1 MPPRDSDVK
10 LDSNDVQTEPIAFIP
25 PSVSTLSINDLPLVK
40 EVSWFTRFEGIIYAL
55 TSSFLFT
62 CAAFS
67 LKMLGV
73 NLVDALLLRIVVQTL
88 ITFIFAR
95 SKNYSLLPGTMNQIF
110 LQILCCATGAG
121 SFFVYFFSLNYAEL
135 SDVTTLCYTRVIWTV
150 IFGIFIYRE
159 RPALSLLIALP
170 LTLLGVVFVAQPS
183 FFFSSTVS
191 SNNSFRLIGLALSM
205 VSSIASA
212 GNVLSFKQLVSTSKE
227 VKPSVINFQY
237 CSAILVLLSTYQLYQ
252 TFVRH
257 TGLTWDFVLSWRY
270 ILASIICLIMM
281 ISNVLTQK
289 ALKREHPAVF
299 TLLGSADII
308 FALVLQNL
316 FTSKR
321 SNLFALLGSTL
332 VIISV
337 IIIGVSK
344 MLTDRHIQKK
354 MKLLDNEILNKDFV
368 EKC

>member
-1 MPPRDSDVK
+1 MPPRDS
-10 LDSNDVQTEPIAFIP
+10 DVQTEPIAFIP

-40 EVSWFTRFEGIIYAL
+40 EVSWYMRFEGIIYAL

-67 LKMLGV
+67 LKLLGV
-73 NLVDALLLRIVVQTL
+73 NLVDALFLRIVVQTL
-88 ITFIFAR
+88 ITFIFAL
-95 SKNYSLLPGTMNQIF
+95 SKHYSLLAGTMNQIF
-110 LQILCCATGAG
+110 LQILCCAAGAG
-121 SFFVYFFSLNYAEL
+121 SFFVYFFALNYAEL
-135 SDVTTLCYTRVIWTV
+135 SDITTLCYTRVIWTV

-170 LTLLGVVFVAQPS
+170 LTLFGVVFVAQPS
-183 FFFSSTVS
+183 FIFSSTVS
-191 SNNSFRLIGLALSM
+191 SNNSFRLLGLTLSM
-205 VSSIASA
+205 ISAVASA
-212 GNVLSFKQLVSTSKE
+212 VNVLSFKQLVSTSKE

-237 CSAILVLLSTYQLYQ
+237 CSAILVLLSAYQLYQ

-270 ILASIICLIMM
+270 ILASVICLVMM
-281 ISNVLTQK
+281 LSNVLTQK
-289 ALKREHPAVF
+289 AIKREHPAVF

-308 FALVLQNL
+308 FALILQNL

-337 IIIGVSK
+337 ITIGVSK

-354 MKLLDNEILNKDFV
+354 MKLLDDEISNKDFV
-368 EKC
+368 GKC